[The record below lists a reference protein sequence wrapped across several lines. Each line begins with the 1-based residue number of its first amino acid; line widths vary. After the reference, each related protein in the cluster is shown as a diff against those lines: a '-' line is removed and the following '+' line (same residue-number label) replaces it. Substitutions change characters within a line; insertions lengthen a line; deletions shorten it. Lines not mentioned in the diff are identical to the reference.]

1 MQQTLNTSVTCQSV
15 GVHSGKTATMT
26 LRPAPVDSGI
36 VFVRNDV
43 QGVNP
48 VIPALWNKVIDTKL
62 CTVIANEDG
71 VKVSTIEHV
80 MSALLGLG
88 VDNAIIE
95 IDNEEVPIMD
105 GSAKE
110 FVALIQQAGIQQ
122 QNKARRKIVIKKTV
136 TFEDDG
142 KVATLS
148 PAKIPTYSFEIDF
161 SEKNTLI
168 GKQNFSMQMING
180 NYMHDIAAARTFG
193 LLEEVEYLKSIG
205 LARGGSLDNAIVVNK
220 DQIMNPDGLR
230 FDNEFVR
237 HKILDAIGDLYL
249 AGAPIIGHF
258 DGIKAGHAMNNQ
270 ILHTLFADPDAWA
283 YEDELKAA

>member
-1 MQQTLNTSVTCQSV
+1 
-15 GVHSGKTATMT
+15 MT

-88 VDNAIIE
+88 IDNAIIE

-220 DQIMNPDGLR
+220 DQIMNPEGLR